1 MSLERREEVVQPTD
15 EQQLEQPSNPPAIE
29 KTTTTTNKYRTK
41 QQREPLPHP
50 PSQPVRSAS
59 DPTSSPRQTSKARK
73 QYERPKSTRTS
84 TQAAGVPDE
93 HYGEDASPPK
103 RRAKQPADS
112 SDVVAP
118 SPSTP
123 SRISRMRSAD
133 GTPVSVCRSNS
144 RMDIDDLSPVRRKL
158 DFTTPGP
165 EIHAHAPK
173 TVLDD
178 LFSTETAIKATRRV
192 ARMKTNGVSSP
203 TVSRTASFD
212 VQELQPR
219 MERLSSNDDDNT
231 TKDSIQDT
239 NGDASARLA
248 DRHMDEV
255 DHFFASATRMNTTTS
270 ASAATPSTTGPTTAN
285 TAYRHSAPVT
295 YARTRSYITEADP
308 FQPTYVSEYQRRREE
323 GLDSSDDEDD
333 GFGPINA
340 KIRSV
345 HELREAG
352 ESKRFVDGVEYCL
365 SGLEEMN
372 TANGGKS
379 VGRSSLMDL
388 AAKVMIGK
396 YMIKF
401 RAHGYLTRFYDLVR
415 GVEDPI
421 MVSLITFILAT
432 LLLDQRNVE
441 YLLREPDLVA
451 VLSRALNIKPQQDP
465 LLGNVRSKFEKRL
478 CADINSLI
486 TTAPFL
492 TSFSDPQN
500 LTTQYLAL
508 RCLDALV
515 TFKSTESHPSLQ
527 QQFTEYMIIPRIMT
541 MFVDATKP
549 MSSLLPALNSSN
561 TPVSITNALQE
572 HYRPDSL
579 AHSTT
584 LFTLRLLDFAT
595 CNPINLSSMTSDT
608 CFLDALIKTIVWGS
622 AVSRANKEM
631 AGMVGNVLCEALGLL
646 VSLTEERDGNLVERI
661 VGEETFGVVEVVVR
675 CALVENAFLPLR
687 PEDDDEKMS
696 EPTKSAELEDEKE
709 TTPEDERQDET
720 PSSEPKKTNFDM
732 HLLSIGLL
740 LNLLSHTPD
749 TTAMVLSAHGTL
761 LTILPTLTHSH
772 LTHHLQEPSLHTLIY
787 TAQLGLLLGE
797 TILHLEQAERTAYMS
812 NANKVFGGF
821 ENIVNILREFARAY
835 GEMVGVGVGAIAT
848 AGVADVVDLFM
859 QGIRNEKDAAK
870 QAGSTTKGI
879 KRKGTC
885 KSHSR
890 AKRRDTKQI
899 IDRTCVSTMHSD
911 STTGGGPTTSTTAP
925 SSGLLNYISYKCG
938 ICGTETRWPGVTGHQ
953 SQSSSER
960 DIEPFQTTGQSKSDL
975 SANTSKRS
983 EVEDAPSKAPLKSVE
998 AAKKKQKDKKK
1009 NDLKS
1014 LIAAKATQDRSS
1026 AGGYNLSDFLS
1037 TL

>member
-1 MSLERREEVVQPTD
+1 MSFISVRRKVVTYGKKPRRDGPLHSLPQWALDDNNEDYQFSEEHVGDAKDDAQSHRRRLERREEVVQLTD
-15 EQQLEQPSNPPAIE
+15 EQQLEQPSKPLATE

-41 QQREPLPHP
+41 QPTESLPHP
-50 PSQPVRSAS
+50 PSRPVRSAS
-59 DPTSSPRQTSKARK
+59 DPTSSPRQTYKARK
-73 QYERPKSTRTS
+73 QCERPKSTRTN
-84 TQAAGVPDE
+84 TQPAVVPDE
-93 HYGEDASPPK
+93 HYGEDSSPPK

-118 SPSTP
+118 SPGTP

-165 EIHAHAPK
+165 EIQGQLHQPK

-178 LFSTETAIKATRRV
+178 LFSTETAIKVTRRV

-203 TVSRTASFD
+203 IAVSRTASFD

-219 MERLSSNDDDNT
+219 MERLSSKDLDDSDHT
-231 TKDSIQDT
+231 IKDSMQDT

-248 DRHMDEV
+248 DRHRDEV
-255 DHFFASATRMNTTTS
+255 DRFFASATRVNTTTA

-285 TAYRHSAPVT
+285 TTYRHSAPVT

-308 FQPTYVSEYQRRREE
+308 FQPAYVSEYQRRREE
-323 GLDSSDDEDD
+323 GLDSSSDEDD

-340 KIRSV
+340 KVRSV

-365 SGLEEMN
+365 SGLDEMN

-421 MVSLITFILAT
+421 MVSLISFILAT

-441 YLLREPDLVA
+441 CLLREPDLVA
-451 VLSRALNIKPQQDP
+451 VLSRALNIKPHQDP
-465 LLGNVRSKFEKRL
+465 LLENVRSKFEKRL
-478 CADINSLI
+478 CADISSLI
-486 TTAPFL
+486 TSAPFL
-492 TSFSDPQN
+492 TSFSDTQKV
-500 LTTQYLAL
+500 TTQYLAL
-508 RCLDALV
+508 RCLYALV
-515 TFKSTESHPSLQ
+515 AFKSTESHPSLQ
-527 QQFTEYMIIPRIMT
+527 QQFTEYTIIPRVMA

-561 TPVSITNALQE
+561 TPVSITGALQE
-572 HYRPDSL
+572 QYTPHSL

-584 LFTLRLLDFAT
+584 LFTLRLLEFAT
-595 CNPINLSSMTSDT
+595 CNPMNLSSITSHP

-622 AVSRANKEM
+622 AVSRASKEM
-631 AGMVGNVLCEALGLL
+631 AGMVANVLCEALGLL
-646 VSLTEERDGNLVERI
+646 VSLTEERDGNVVERI
-661 VGEETFGVVEVVVR
+661 VGEETLGVVGVVVR
-675 CALVENAFLPLR
+675 CALVENAFLPLK

-696 EPTKSAELEDEKE
+696 EPAKCAELEDNKE
-709 TTPEDERQDET
+709 TTLEDVRDDE
-720 PSSEPKKTNFDM
+720 SSANEPKKTNFDM

-740 LNLLSHTPD
+740 LNLLSHSPD
-749 TTAMVLSAHGTL
+749 TTAMVLSAHVSTTCPGHSSCLLACSCSDHQGTM
-761 LTILPTLTHSH
+761 LTILPNLTHSH
-772 LTHHLQEPSLHTLIY
+772 LTHHLQEPSLHTLIH

-812 NANKVFGGF
+812 NAEKVFGGF
-821 ENIVNILREFARAY
+821 EDIVNILGEFARAY

-848 AGVADVVDLFM
+848 AGVADVVDLFI
-859 QGIRNEKDAAK
+859 QG
-870 QAGSTTKGI
+870 
-879 KRKGTC
+879 
-885 KSHSR
+885 
-890 AKRRDTKQI
+890 
-899 IDRTCVSTMHSD
+899 
-911 STTGGGPTTSTTAP
+911 
-925 SSGLLNYISYKCG
+925 
-938 ICGTETRWPGVTGHQ
+938 
-953 SQSSSER
+953 
-960 DIEPFQTTGQSKSDL
+960 
-975 SANTSKRS
+975 
-983 EVEDAPSKAPLKSVE
+983 
-998 AAKKKQKDKKK
+998 
-1009 NDLKS
+1009 
-1014 LIAAKATQDRSS
+1014 
-1026 AGGYNLSDFLS
+1026 
-1037 TL
+1037 